1 VRIAYL
7 VNEYPKVSHSFIRR
21 EIRALE
27 ALGVEVDRYTVR
39 AAAGPL
45 PDASDR
51 EELEKTQQ
59 LLQGS
64 LPPVAPALRSLASH
78 PAAFSRAVRVVS
90 DIARRG
96 DRSVAHH
103 LAYLA
108 EACALWEQTKRRA
121 TDHVHA
127 HFGTNS
133 ATVAWLCR
141 LIGGPS
147 FSFTVHGPEEFDRAP
162 VIALREKLL
171 AAKFVAAVSDFG
183 RSQLLR
189 LMPYDQWHKVKVVR
203 CGLDS
208 ELLQQPLV
216 PVPTA
221 PRLVCIARL
230 SEQKGHAILIE
241 AASLLRDRGVNF
253 ELVLAGDGELREK
266 LEASVRA
273 AQLTDKVRITGY
285 LSSENVVEELRRA
298 RAMVLPSFAEGLPVV
313 IMEAMALARPVITT
327 YVAGIP
333 ELVSAGK
340 NGWLVPAGSAI
351 ALADA
356 MSEVLQAEPDHL
368 NKLGQHGRE
377 RVRAQH
383 DALENARGL
392 KAAFSA
398 K

>member
-1 VRIAYL
+1 
-7 VNEYPKVSHSFIRR
+7 
-21 EIRALE
+21 
-27 ALGVEVDRYTVR
+27 
-39 AAAGPL
+39 
-45 PDASDR
+45 
-51 EELEKTQQ
+51 
-59 LLQGS
+59 
-64 LPPVAPALRSLASH
+64 
-78 PAAFSRAVRVVS
+78 
-90 DIARRG
+90 
-96 DRSVAHH
+96 
-103 LAYLA
+103 
-108 EACALWEQTKRRA
+108 
-121 TDHVHA
+121 
-127 HFGTNS
+127 
-133 ATVAWLCR
+133 
-141 LIGGPS
+141 
-147 FSFTVHGPEEFDRAP
+147 
-162 VIALREKLL
+162 
-171 AAKFVAAVSDFG
+171 
-183 RSQLLR
+183 
-189 LMPYDQWHKVKVVR
+189 
-203 CGLDS
+203 
-208 ELLQQPLV
+208 
-216 PVPTA
+216 
-221 PRLVCIARL
+221 LVCIARL